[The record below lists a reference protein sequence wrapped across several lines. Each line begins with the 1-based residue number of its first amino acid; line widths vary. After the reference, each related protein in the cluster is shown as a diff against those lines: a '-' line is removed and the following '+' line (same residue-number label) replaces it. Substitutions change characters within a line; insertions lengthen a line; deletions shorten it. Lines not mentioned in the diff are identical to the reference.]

1 MPGYGTE
8 DIRNVALVGHA
19 GSGKTTLA
27 EALLYHG
34 GDLNVMGSVDKGTAL
49 SDYDPIEQRYHHS
62 VYASVLSLDFQGR
75 HLNLIDTPGS
85 PDFVGPT
92 VGSLAAV
99 ETAIAVINAQAGIE
113 VLTRQL
119 MEIAGDYRCCRM
131 LVVNKIDAEQVD
143 LPAVVSALQETFGAE
158 CLPINLPAD
167 GATRVVDCFFNRQGS
182 SDFSSVAEMHTALV
196 DQVVEVD
203 DQLME
208 LYLEQGEIS
217 AEQLHDPFEQALR
230 EGHIIPICFTSART
244 GAGVPE
250 LLDILVRLAPNPLEG
265 NPHEFVDDDHQGATQ
280 PAVPQAE
287 RHLLAHVFKVDFDP
301 FAGKLGV
308 FRVHQGRIARD
319 SQVFVDDNRK
329 SIKVAHLLRVHGKQ
343 VCEIDQGI
351 PGDIC
356 ALPKVEELHWASVIH
371 DSHDEDH
378 VHFRLP
384 RFPVPVAGLAIEAK
398 RRGDEQ
404 KISDVLAKLTE
415 EDPCLTV
422 EREAGAR
429 QVVLRGLGDLHLRIA
444 LEKMAER
451 YHVQVETH
459 PPEIAYRETITDS
472 ADGHYR
478 HKKQSGGAGQF
489 GEVFLRVEPLARG
502 SGFEFA
508 DEVKGGTVP
517 AQYIPAVEKG
527 VRQAMEEGPLT
538 GHPVQDLRVAVYDG
552 KHHSVDSNEV
562 SFVVAGRRAF
572 QDAFSKAKPMV
583 LEPVVELVINAP
595 DARFGDLSGDLSARR
610 GRITATESH
619 GTGTVSIRAEVPL
632 AELQDYQPRFKSM
645 TGGEG
650 SYALQHSH
658 YEPVPYQVQ
667 TELASRYKRKD
678 ED

>member
-1 MPGYGTE
+1 MPGYGTD

-34 GDLNVMGSVDKGTAL
+34 GDLNAMGSVEKGTAV
-49 SDYDPIEQRYHHS
+49 SDFDPLEQRYHHS
-62 VYASVLSLDFQGR
+62 VYASVLHLDFQGC
-75 HLNLIDTPGS
+75 HINLIDTPGS

-92 VGSLAAV
+92 IGSLAAV
-99 ETAIAVINAQAGIE
+99 ETALVVVNAQSGVE

-119 MEIAGDYRCCRM
+119 MEVAADYRCCRM
-131 LVVNKIDAEQVD
+131 VVVNKIDSEQVD
-143 LPAVVSALQETFGAE
+143 LPALVNTIQETFGSE

-167 GATRVVDCFFNRQGS
+167 GGSRVVDCFFNPDGE
-182 SDFSSVAEMHTALV
+182 SDFSSVAELHTTLV

-203 DQLME
+203 DELME

-217 AEQLHDPFEQALR
+217 AEQLHAPFEAALR
-230 EGHIIPICFTSART
+230 EGHIVPICFTSART
-244 GAGVPE
+244 GAGVKE
-250 LLDILVRLAPNPLEG
+250 LLDILLRLAPNPMEG
-265 NPHEFVDDDHQGATQ
+265 NPHEFIDDDHDGATQ
-280 PAVPQAE
+280 AAEPQAG

-308 FRVHQGRIARD
+308 LRVHQGQLARD
-319 SQVFVDDNRK
+319 SQIFIDDARK
-329 SIKVAHLLRVHGKQ
+329 PFKIPHLLKVHGKQ
-343 VCEIDQGI
+343 VCEIDRAI

-356 ALPKVEELHWASVIH
+356 AVPKIEELHWGSVVH

-378 VHFRLP
+378 VHLRLP
-384 RFPVPVAGLAIEAK
+384 RFPVPVAGVAIAAK

-404 KISDVLAKLTE
+404 KISDVLARLSE

-422 EREAGAR
+422 ERDSDAH

-451 YHVQVETH
+451 YHLEVETH
-459 PPEIAYRETITDS
+459 PPEIAYRETITTP
-472 ADGHYR
+472 AEGHYR
-478 HKKQSGGAGQF
+478 HKKQTGGAGQF

-502 SGFEFA
+502 EGFEFV
-508 DEVKGGTVP
+508 DDVKGGTIP
-517 AQYIPAVEKG
+517 AGFIPAVEKG
-527 VRQAMEEGPLT
+527 VRQGMEEGPLT
-538 GHPVQDLRVAVYDG
+538 GHPVQDVRVVVYDG

-572 QDAFSKAKPMV
+572 QDAFGNAKPLV
-583 LEPVVELVINAP
+583 LEPVVHVVIDAP
-595 DARFGDLSGDLSARR
+595 EAKFGDLSGDLSSRR
-610 GRITATESH
+610 GRITATESQ
-619 GTGTVSIRAEVPL
+619 GTGTVSIRADVPL

-658 YEPVPYQVQ
+658 YEPVPHAVQV
-667 TELASRYKRKD
+667 ELSGRYKRKE